1 MRILYRLLVA
11 ALLVTALPGPAAQAM
26 DGKEVADKLI
36 TVVVIGGATVAGI
49 PPPSPEQVAFM
60 KEMVGCIIDG
70 TAVADCGKQSLIKAV
85 LKDVPAIGQQLAA
98 CAISGRNVGGCA
110 VDQLLEQVPEQ
121 ARPLVKCVAE
131 GNDVAGCGAQFAA
144 GIVDQKTKEYTREAL
159 DALNKLKTGEGMP
172 DAMKNILAGAEG
184 IREGDY
190 GKIVYGFG
198 TEAAKLVI
206 TIVVE
211 AILGPAV
218 APIAGPIISEIVQN
232 RADLIRDLMEGL
244 KDVDPV
250 KLGKVLVEFY
260 LTTYVEAACAL
271 IPDGGFKE
279 ATCGNIAKAIS
290 AVAGAAGD
298 VLSAVLGFLGDVGEG
313 IIKGFVAAVEAV
325 GDGLASVAC
334 WIGFDTC
341 DDKKDP
347 KVCGGWDAWAA
358 NNVLTCLTTAADN
371 RSVGGAMYDKCAANF
386 SQCYDN
392 AMASQACHSMLDKFG
407 GMVNQLSGDVTQA
420 AEAYGNS
427 AAAFAAANPLYAC
440 DPNSWSTSYAGSLGN
455 EFINNCA
462 SSIGKKMPWS
472 KNKCPVASGARMWG
486 RVARRWRAAR
496 HGTRARRRWTNA
508 STASWKPC
516 GRSVSGRRTCRR
528 QKIVASPRTTPPM
541 AKPIN

>member
-190 GKIVYGFG
+190 GKIVHGFG

-211 AILGPAV
+211 AILGPEV

-279 ATCGNIAKAIS
+279 ATCGNVAKVIS

-313 IIKGFVAAVEAV
+313 SSKASSPPRSSWDGSASAACRHRFEPARQE
-325 GDGLASVAC
+325 GPRGLLRGS
-334 WIGFDTC
+334 
-341 DDKKDP
+341 
-347 KVCGGWDAWAA
+347 AA
-358 NNVLTCLTTAADN
+358 AGLSPTTFLTCLTTAPTIAASEA
-371 RSVGGAMYDKCAANF
+371 RCMTSASANF
-386 SQCYDN
+386 NRCYDYI
-392 AMASQACHSMLDKFG
+392 MAAQACHAM
-407 GMVNQLSGDVTQA
+407 A
-420 AEAYGNS
+420 AIS
-427 AAAFAAANPLYAC
+427 AA
-440 DPNSWSTSYAGSLGN
+440 W
-455 EFINNCA
+455 
-462 SSIGKKMPWS
+462 
-472 KNKCPVASGARMWG
+472 
-486 RVARRWRAAR
+486 
-496 HGTRARRRWTNA
+496 
-508 STASWKPC
+508 
-516 GRSVSGRRTCRR
+516 
-528 QKIVASPRTTPPM
+528 
-541 AKPIN
+541 